1 MKIKI
6 SEAQLNMIK
15 KNLDSNG
22 SSGYEK
28 EFSVKS
34 DLSLDI
40 EGDLIVDV
48 DGKDYVLD
56 SDFVKIKNIPIKFT
70 MVINFVENGIDGI
83 KVTKVVGPD
92 TIDVNLKYYIDDDNT
107 KVGKFTIRMNW
118 SGVEISEYMT
128 YDRLLIEK
136 DIDVKVGN
144 FQDENGYLIADD
156 IRVSF
161 GSDE

>member
-34 DLSLDI
+34 NLSLNI
-40 EGDLIVDV
+40 PEDLMVDV
-48 DGKDYVLD
+48 NGRDYVLD
-56 SDFVKIKNIPIKFT
+56 SDSVEIENIPIKFT

-92 TIDVNLKYYIDDDNT
+92 TIDVNLKYYVDDENT
-107 KVGKFTIRMNW
+107 RVGKFTIRMNW
-118 SGVEISEYMT
+118 GGVEISEYMT

-136 DIDVKVGN
+136 DIDVTVGN
-144 FQDENGYLIADD
+144 F
-156 IRVSF
+156 
-161 GSDE
+161 

>member
-15 KNLDSNG
+15 KNLDSNE
-22 SSGYEK
+22 SVGYQK
-28 EFSVKS
+28 EFNVKS
-34 DLSLDI
+34 DLSLNI
-40 EGDLIVDV
+40 PEDLSADV

-56 SDFVKIKNIPIKFT
+56 SDFVKIEDVPIKFT
-70 MVINFVENGIDGI
+70 ISINFVENGIDGI
-83 KVTKVVGPD
+83 KVIKVVGPD
-92 TIDVNLKYYIDDDNT
+92 TIDVNLKYYIDNENT

-118 SGVEISEYMT
+118 NSVDINEYMT

-136 DIDVKVGN
+136 DIDVTVGN